1 MQKQYPKRGTKNK
14 DSKNQNIS
22 MSKEDEII
30 TIRSKSRIR
39 IIEEPSDDD
48 EDDDL
53 LFEPPK
59 LPKGQRII
67 IRDIEDKPFEDKTP
81 RRLKCPKC
89 GYRMRRIYFK
99 RNYTRKKGT
108 IIKRTKH
115 STIWF
120 KLGWWCPLCNH
131 VIINPEYQ
139 P

>member
-1 MQKQYPKRGTKNK
+1 
-14 DSKNQNIS
+14 
-22 MSKEDEII
+22 MSRIKIKPCEDDEVI
-30 TIRSKSRIR
+30 TIRTSRSRIR
-39 IIEEPSDDD
+39 VIEEPIDE

-59 LPKGQRII
+59 LPPGQRIVVK
-67 IRDIEDKPFEDKTP
+67 DVEDQPKDKPYEDKTP

-99 RNYTRKKGT
+99 QNYRRKKG
-108 IIKRTKH
+108 ILLKRTKH

-120 KLGWWCPLCNH
+120 KLGWWCPICNY